1 MRRIALAIL
10 ATGLAAAAPAA
21 HADDASRL
29 AVARQVV
36 EAAHAADN
44 MRVVMPVMMNQM
56 RALLVQQPG
65 SDPKSVD
72 TYLQRFQARFETGI
86 PDFVGLVAAVYAREF
101 SESDLDDLLGFYKT
115 SAGQHLLAKQ
125 PEIAKGMLLV
135 GQRWGESIAKDVL
148 ADMQR
153 EKKAAPAPKL

>member
-10 ATGLAAAAPAA
+10 ATGLATAAPAA
-21 HADDASRL
+21 RADDASRL

-56 RALLVQQPG
+56 RTLLVQQAP
-65 SDPKSVD
+65 SDPKGVE
-72 TYLQRFQARFETGI
+72 TYLQRFQAKFEAGV
-86 PDFVGLVAAVYAREF
+86 PDFVDLVAAVYAREF
-101 SESDLDDLLGFYKT
+101 TESDLSDLLGFYRT
-115 SAGQHLLAKQ
+115 PAGQHLLAKQ

-135 GQRWGESIAKDVL
+135 GQQWGESIARGVL

-153 EKKAAPAPKL
+153 EKQAAPAPKL